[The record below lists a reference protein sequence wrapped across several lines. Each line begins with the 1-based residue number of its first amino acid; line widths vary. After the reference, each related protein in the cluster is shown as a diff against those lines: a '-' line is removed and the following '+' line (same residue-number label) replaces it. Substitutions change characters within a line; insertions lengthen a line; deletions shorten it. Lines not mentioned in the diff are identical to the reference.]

1 MAQRHSVR
9 RAAPC
14 GIRWRRT
21 RYRGRDV
28 CLCQRACRSP
38 AYRHASG
45 QPAHAGC
52 ELKAGFKRA
61 GIVYVSEARRVSRS
75 IGCVRRKSRASRQQ
89 FTRTTNG
96 PNGANLVDCGAWG
109 VCRVVDNA
117 APTRLFLGQLASTMT
132 ALGRAL
138 VHLFQAIGADG
149 RRHGFL
155 SGGAGQLIANL
166 LRLVKRLDDGKDDGS
181 DN

>member
-1 MAQRHSVR
+1 MAQ
-9 RAAPC
+9 
-14 GIRWRRT
+14 T
-21 RYRGRDV
+21 
-28 CLCQRACRSP
+28 
-38 AYRHASG
+38 
-45 QPAHAGC
+45 
-52 ELKAGFKRA
+52 
-61 GIVYVSEARRVSRS
+61 
-75 IGCVRRKSRASRQQ
+75 
-89 FTRTTNG
+89 
-96 PNGANLVDCGAWG
+96 GANLVDCGAWG
-109 VCRVVDNA
+109 ACRVVDNA
-117 APTRLFLGQLASTMT
+117 APTRLFLGQLAYTMT